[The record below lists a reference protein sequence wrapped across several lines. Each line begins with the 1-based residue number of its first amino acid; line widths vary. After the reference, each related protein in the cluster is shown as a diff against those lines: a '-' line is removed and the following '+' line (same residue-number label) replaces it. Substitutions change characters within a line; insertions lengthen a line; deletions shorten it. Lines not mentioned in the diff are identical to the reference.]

1 MKIMGLWGNKYIYIC
16 VLTHVGKYYTPQPP
30 LLLPLYEG
38 YVSVRRNVTYI
49 YCGNHRQGVICLY
62 SLLKVYGGSE
72 LPNIQLLNYLK
83 YGRVLDPAIQ

>member
-1 MKIMGLWGNKYIYIC
+1 MLKNG
-16 VLTHVGKYYTPQPP
+16 GKYYTPHTP
-30 LLLPLYEG
+30 LPLPLYVG

-49 YCGNHRQGVICLY
+49 YDGNHRQTVINLH

-72 LPNIQLLNYLK
+72 LPNIQWLNYLK